1 MFPLLYI
8 CVRIT
13 ICSIWQTIATQCF
26 TANTVFFGIGIARA
40 LVGGGTRKF
49 MAPRTQKK
57 AKIFRMNREEGA
69 LQDMTRTSLVIL
81 LAAGMVASVGCSSKK
96 YVRNET
102 TPLINKTNEL
112 DDLTAKNTKDIKDV
126 DARAQAGIQAVQAK
140 AAEVDQKALAAGK
153 TADDAQTTANAATK
167 RVDTLT
173 QTVVNLDN
181 YRPVAET
188 SVHFGF
194 DKDNLTKKA
203 KEALDQLATDVPN
216 TKGYIVTV
224 EGGTDAVGSSDYNYD
239 LSQRRANAVIQY
251 LAAQHNVPAHKIYL
265 IGLGKDKPVDSNK
278 TADGRA
284 KNRRVDVRLM
294 TNTTGGD
301 NPAPAAQPAA
311 PTANNS
317 ANPPSM

>member
-1 MFPLLYI
+1 
-8 CVRIT
+8 
-13 ICSIWQTIATQCF
+13 
-26 TANTVFFGIGIARA
+26 
-40 LVGGGTRKF
+40 
-49 MAPRTQKK
+49 
-57 AKIFRMNREEGA
+57 
-69 LQDMTRTSLVIL
+69 MTRTSLTIF
-81 LAAGMVASVGCSSKK
+81 LAATMVASVGCASKK

-153 TADDAQTTANAATK
+153 TADDAQTLANAATK
-167 RVDTLT
+167 RVDVLT
-173 QTVVNLDN
+173 NTVVNLDN

-203 KEALDQLATDVPN
+203 KEALDQLATDIPN

-224 EGGTDAVGSSDYNYD
+224 EGGTDSVGPSDYNYG
-239 LSQRRANAVIQY
+239 LSERRANAVIQY
-251 LAAQHNVPAHKIYL
+251 LAAQHNIPAHKIYV
-265 IGLGKDKPVDSNK
+265 IGLGKDKPTDSNR
-278 TADGRA
+278 TAEGRA

-294 TNTTGGD
+294 TNTAGD
-301 NPAPAAQPAA
+301 SAAPAQPAT
-311 PTANNS
+311 PTASTPS
-317 ANPPSM
+317 APSSL